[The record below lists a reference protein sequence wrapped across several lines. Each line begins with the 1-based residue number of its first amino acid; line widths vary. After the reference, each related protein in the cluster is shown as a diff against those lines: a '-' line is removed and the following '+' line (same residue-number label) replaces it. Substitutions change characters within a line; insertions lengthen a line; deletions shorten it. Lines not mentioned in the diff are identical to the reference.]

1 MPGHMR
7 APMPTPMPYPWMQR
21 PMPGPWTPEMGP
33 MDLWTMPQWNMQM
46 WEPDTEEDPQEMRD
60 MEYWQQL
67 YPEQTRSIQR
77 EVSHQCDLLD
87 YEGSVMYDEY
97 PDRIALARICESIY
111 NSLMQNGI
119 IGNRPNQ
126 EFINGNTMNNATTD
140 DASYMDDNSYSD
152 DASDRLM
159 DGQNYEPIGSVDM
172 MQYRQPGRRPSR
184 SLQDLIEVLLYQ
196 EMHQRRRRR
205 RRNRR
210 WW

>member
-1 MPGHMR
+1 
-7 APMPTPMPYPWMQR
+7 
-21 PMPGPWTPEMGP
+21 MGA

-46 WEPDTEEDPQEMRD
+46 WEPEAEEDADETRD

-67 YPEQTRSIQR
+67 YPEQTRKIQR

-97 PDRIALARICESIY
+97 PDRIALARICESVY
-111 NSLMQNGI
+111 NALMQNEVI
-119 IGNRPNQ
+119 SNRPNQ
-126 EFINGNTMNNATTD
+126 EFINGNSAT
-140 DASYMDDNSYSD
+140 SNSTADSPQQQGD
-152 DASDRLM
+152 WTEGTEWSE
-159 DGQNYEPIGSVDM
+159 GQNYDPIDSVDM
-172 MQYRQPGRRPSR
+172 MQYRRPGQRPPR
-184 SLQDLIEVLLYQ
+184 TLQDLIEVLLYQ